1 MIRFNEPT
9 VLGTEIGYIEDAIN
23 SKKLCGD
30 GGYTRKCSQW
40 MEDNFGCQKVLLT
53 PSCTDALDLAAMLVD
68 IQPGDE
74 VIMPSFTFTS
84 SANAFV
90 LRGAKIVFVDI
101 RPDTMNIDEQKI
113 EAAITDKTKAIVAVH
128 YAGVACEMKAI
139 MAIADKH
146 GIFVIEDAAQGVDA
160 KYGDKYLGTIGHLGC
175 YSFHETKNYT
185 CGEGGALVVNDPQ
198 FIKRAEILREKG
210 TNRAMFLRGEVDKY
224 TWTDMGSSFLLSDLN
239 AAFLYAQLAD
249 HQKIYNYRM
258 KCWDAYYE
266 GLLPLQKAG
275 KIELPAIP
283 EGCAHNAHMFYI
295 KAKDLNERTK
305 LMAYLKENG
314 IAAVFHYVPLHSA
327 IAGKKFSYFSGKDEF
342 TTAESDRLLRLPL
355 HTNLSDDDINKV
367 ISYVKKFYEQ

>member
-40 MEDNFGCQKVLLT
+40 MEENFGCKKVLLT

-128 YAGVACEMKAI
+128 YAGVACEMKKI

-249 HQKIYNYRM
+249 HQKIYDYRM
-258 KCWDAYYE
+258 KCWNAYYE

-355 HTNLSDDDINKV
+355 HTNLSDEDINKV

>member
-128 YAGVACEMKAI
+128 YAGVACEMKKI

-249 HQKIYNYRM
+249 HQKIYDYRM
-258 KCWDAYYE
+258 KCWNAYYE

>member
-1 MIRFNEPT
+1 
-9 VLGTEIGYIEDAIN
+9 
-23 SKKLCGD
+23 
-30 GGYTRKCSQW
+30 
-40 MEDNFGCQKVLLT
+40 
-53 PSCTDALDLAAMLVD
+53 
-68 IQPGDE
+68 
-74 VIMPSFTFTS
+74 
-84 SANAFV
+84 
-90 LRGAKIVFVDI
+90 
-101 RPDTMNIDEQKI
+101 
-113 EAAITDKTKAIVAVH
+113 
-128 YAGVACEMKAI
+128 I

-249 HQKIYNYRM
+249 HQKIYDYRM
-258 KCWDAYYE
+258 KCWNAYYE

-355 HTNLSDDDINKV
+355 HTNLSDEDINKV

>member
-40 MEDNFGCQKVLLT
+40 MEENFGCKKVLLT

-128 YAGVACEMKAI
+128 YAGVACEMKKI

-249 HQKIYNYRM
+249 HQKIYDYRM
-258 KCWDAYYE
+258 KCWNAYYE

>member
-40 MEDNFGCQKVLLT
+40 MEENFGCKKVLLT

-128 YAGVACEMKAI
+128 YAGVSCEMKKI

-249 HQKIYNYRM
+249 HQKIYDYRM
-258 KCWDAYYE
+258 KCWNAYYE

-355 HTNLSDDDINKV
+355 HTNLSDEDINKV

>member
-40 MEDNFGCQKVLLT
+40 MEENFGCKKVLLT

-128 YAGVACEMKAI
+128 YAGVACEMKKI

-185 CGEGGALVVNDPQ
+185 CGEDCVEKVDWLKAHQGKLEEIRKNGQKRYLQDHTYDNRVPLLVQ
-198 FIKRAEILREKG
+198 
-210 TNRAMFLRGEVDKY
+210 
-224 TWTDMGSSFLLSDLN
+224 
-239 AAFLYAQLAD
+239 
-249 HQKIYNYRM
+249 
-258 KCWDAYYE
+258 
-266 GLLPLQKAG
+266 
-275 KIELPAIP
+275 
-283 EGCAHNAHMFYI
+283 YI
-295 KAKDLNERTK
+295 KSVL
-305 LMAYLKENG
+305 
-314 IAAVFHYVPLHSA
+314 
-327 IAGKKFSYFSGKDEF
+327 
-342 TTAESDRLLRLPL
+342 
-355 HTNLSDDDINKV
+355 
-367 ISYVKKFYEQ
+367 

>member
-40 MEDNFGCQKVLLT
+40 MEENFGCKKVLLT

-128 YAGVACEMKAI
+128 YAGVACEMKKI

-210 TNRAMFLRGEVDKY
+210 TNRAMYLRGEVDKY

-249 HQKIYNYRM
+249 HQKIYDYRM
-258 KCWDAYYE
+258 KCWNAYYE

-305 LMAYLKENG
+305 LMAYLKDNG

-355 HTNLSDDDINKV
+355 HTNLSDEDINKV

>member
-249 HQKIYNYRM
+249 HQKIYDYRM
-258 KCWDAYYE
+258 KCWNAYYE